1 MEFGKEKIMY
11 YIAKL
16 TDKIQFLEDFI
27 CKRKILSANWKILS
41 ANWKILSANGI
52 RLVFLVLSAN
62 LLTIRHLIIFICEFH
77 LQTY

>member
-11 YIAKL
+11 YIARL

-27 CKRKILSANWKILS
+27 CKRKILSANCIRKVFFSFICKLIDNQILNYILS
-41 ANWKILSANGI
+41 
-52 RLVFLVLSAN
+52 V
-62 LLTIRHLIIFICEFH
+62 TY